1 MISVI
6 EPVSYAPIEEVEK
19 YLYSYFPED
28 ELEVITIEDTPS
40 TIENFTQKT
49 LASAKLLQNLDLF
62 KLSSALIV
70 NCFADPCLFELR
82 ENLNIPVFGA
92 GETSMHIASLLGEFA
107 VIGPGDNLVSWTRL
121 QAREYGVFDKLI
133 SIKEIK
139 YSVKDIIDGES
150 QLYNA
155 TKQACIKCIEEYADV
170 VVLGCTGFSSISDK
184 LKKEIWE
191 EYKVPVLEPLLTT
204 YSIARSLGLV
214 VSHGRKGLFSATDV

>member
-19 YLYSYFPED
+19 YLYSYFPGD
-28 ELEVITIEDTPS
+28 ELEVITIEDTPN

-133 SIKEIK
+133 SAKEIK

-155 TKQACIKCIEEYADV
+155 TKQACIECIAEHADV

-184 LKKEIWE
+184 LKKEIWN

-204 YSIARSLGLV
+204 YSVARSLGLV
-214 VSHGRKGLFSATDV
+214 VNHGRKGLFSAI